1 MDSPIA
7 SAQSQARSDL
17 ERQGLWR
24 MGMSQK
30 LIYVSIIILW
40 CLALQGCSST
50 DGPVSAVEAYLH
62 ALEAK
67 DDIGAVNASCLDW
80 EEGAFAEASSFE
92 AVGVVLEGLSCSVGQ
107 SGEAE
112 ATVRCEGEFVADYG
126 GEIQNIDLSLR
137 TFSVALED
145 GQWKMCGYR

>member
-1 MDSPIA
+1 
-7 SAQSQARSDL
+7 
-17 ERQGLWR
+17 

-30 LIYVSIIILW
+30 VKYISVITFGFLTL
-40 CLALQGCSST
+40 LGCSPKSS
-50 DGPVSAVEAYLH
+50 PVSAIEAYLR

-67 DDIGAVNASCLDW
+67 DDVGAVNASCLAW

-92 AVGVVLEGLSCSVGQ
+92 AVGVVLEGLSCSVER
-107 SGEAE
+107 SGEDDAS
-112 ATVRCEGEFVADYG
+112 VRCEGKFVADYG

-137 TFSVALED
+137 TFEVARED